1 MYGTSI
7 TTAVSAGLLAQSSR
21 FFQTSTAAGV
31 AIGILIGGSFL
42 LAIWLMLRRRFGE
55 RLLGEARENAREARE
70 NARKLSEDALRQSD
84 TLLKEAKIE
93 AREAH
98 LRSQQEFVE
107 ESRDRRREISKLERR
122 ITRREEKLERRTSAF
137 EDREKELAR
146 LERKL
151 GHKLERAKL
160 AEDEAN
166 RKRDEA
172 IGRLERLA
180 GQTSEQ
186 AKQALIQL
194 LQHEARDEATTSVR
208 RIEED
213 AKATAKKQADRIIS
227 TAIQRAASNHVAEH
241 TVSVVEL
248 PSDDMKGRVI
258 GREGRNIR
266 AFEMVTGVNLIVDDT
281 PEAVLI
287 STFDPLRREVARL
300 ALEQLVGD
308 GRIHPSRIEEVVER
322 IRTEIEEQIRHNGA
336 EAAADLGIHELH
348 TELVRLI
355 GTLKFRTSYGQNV
368 LKHSVEVAT
377 IAGILAS
384 ELGADAIVARRAG
397 LLHDIGKA
405 VDHEIEGTHLTIGI
419 DLLRRYGESDAV
431 IHGMEAHHFDV
442 EPKTVEAVLVQA
454 ADALSAARP
463 GARRDMLET
472 YVKRLQKLEE
482 IADAFNG
489 VSKAYAIQAGRE
501 LRIIV
506 ESDQV
511 SDNEAIWLS
520 KDIAKRIEKE
530 VQYPGEIKVTV
541 IRETRAVGL
550 AR

>member
-1 MYGTSI
+1 MHGASVTSTLGLGFLTQNSGLSQTF
-7 TTAVSAGLLAQSSR
+7 TTAAV
-21 FFQTSTAAGV
+21 AAGV
-31 AIGILIGGSFL
+31 VIGGSIL
-42 LAIWLMLRRRFGE
+42 LAIWLATRRRAAG
-55 RLLGEARENAREARE
+55 RLLGEASAKAEELYREAQKHAE
-70 NARKLSEDALRQSD
+70 
-84 TLLKEAKIE
+84 TLLTEAKIE
-93 AREAH
+93 AREQH
-98 LRSQQEFVE
+98 LRARQEFE
-107 ESRDRRREISKLERR
+107 DESRDRRREISKLERR
-122 ITRREEKLERRTSAF
+122 ISRRDEKLERRTSAF
-137 EDREKELAR
+137 EDREKELSR
-146 LERKL
+146 LERELRSKVQRV
-151 GHKLERAKL
+151 EL
-160 AEDEAN
+160 AEKDASQRCDEAVT
-166 RKRDEA
+166 
-172 IGRLERLA
+172 RLEHIA

-186 AKQALIQL
+186 AKQVLMQL
-194 LQHEARDEATTSVR
+194 MQREAREQASKTIR

-213 AKATAKKQADRIIS
+213 AKTTAKKQAERIIS
-227 TAIQRAASNHVAEH
+227 MAIQRAASNHVAEH

-266 AFEMVTGVNLIVDDT
+266 AFEMITGVNLIVDDT

-300 ALEQLVGD
+300 ALKQLVGD
-308 GRIHPSRIEEVVER
+308 GRIHPARIEEVVAR
-322 IRTEIEEQIRHNGA
+322 IRADIDEQIRHDGA

-348 TELVRLI
+348 SELIRLL

-368 LKHSVEVAT
+368 LKHSIEVAT

-384 ELGADAIVARRAG
+384 ELGTDAHVARRAG
-397 LLHDIGKA
+397 LLHDVGKA
-405 VDHEIEGTHLTIGI
+405 IDHEVEGTHLTIGI

-511 SDNEAIWLS
+511 SDNEAVWLS

-541 IRETRAVGL
+541 IRETRAVGF

>member
-1 MYGTSI
+1 MYGTGDLS
-7 TTAVSAGLLAQSSR
+7 TLGLG
-21 FFQTSTAAGV
+21 FFLQASGLSTTSTAAAIAAGV
-31 AIGILIGGSFL
+31 IVGGSILLVIWFL
-42 LAIWLMLRRRFGE
+42 VRRRFAE
-55 RLLGEARENAREARE
+55 RLLGEAERRAEELNLEAEKRAE
-70 NARKLSEDALRQSD
+70 A
-84 TLLKEAKIE
+84 LLKEAKIE
-93 AREAH
+93 AREEH
-98 LRSQQEFVE
+98 LRARQAFED
-107 ESRDRRREISKLERR
+107 ESRDRRRELSKLERR
-122 ITRREEKLERRTSAF
+122 IARREEKLERRTTAF
-137 EDREKELAR
+137 EDREKELSRLERELRRKLQQAETAEREAQRQRGEAVAR
-146 LERKL
+146 LER
-151 GHKLERAKL
+151 
-160 AEDEAN
+160 
-166 RKRDEA
+166 
-172 IGRLERLA
+172 IA

-186 AKQALIQL
+186 AKQALTQMM
-194 LQHEARDEATTSVR
+194 QREAREEATNIVR

-213 AKATAKKQADRIIS
+213 AKSSARKKAQHIIS
-227 TAIQRAASNHVAEH
+227 MAIQRAASNHVAEH

-266 AFEMVTGVNLIVDDT
+266 AFEMITGVNLIVDDT

-287 STFDPLRREVARL
+287 STFDPLRREIARL
-300 ALEQLVGD
+300 ALEQLVSD
-308 GRIHPSRIEEVVER
+308 GRIHPARIEEVVER
-322 IRTEIEEQIRHNGA
+322 VRADIEEQIRHDGT

-348 TELVRLI
+348 PEMIRLL

-368 LKHSVEVAT
+368 LKHSIEVAT
-377 IAGILAS
+377 IAGILAG
-384 ELGADAIVARRAG
+384 EIGADAHVARRAG

-405 VDHEIEGTHLTIGI
+405 VDHEVEGTHLTIGI
-419 DLLRRYGESDAV
+419 DLLRRYGEEDAV
-431 IHGMEAHHFDV
+431 IWGMEAHHFDV

-489 VSKAYAIQAGRE
+489 VSKSYAIQAGRE

-511 SDNEAIWLS
+511 SDNEAVWLS

-541 IRETRAVGL
+541 IRETRAVGF

>member
-1 MYGTSI
+1 
-7 TTAVSAGLLAQSSR
+7 
-21 FFQTSTAAGV
+21 
-31 AIGILIGGSFL
+31 
-42 LAIWLMLRRRFGE
+42 
-55 RLLGEARENAREARE
+55 
-70 NARKLSEDALRQSD
+70 
-84 TLLKEAKIE
+84 
-93 AREAH
+93 
-98 LRSQQEFVE
+98 
-107 ESRDRRREISKLERR
+107 
-122 ITRREEKLERRTSAF
+122 
-137 EDREKELAR
+137 
-146 LERKL
+146 
-151 GHKLERAKL
+151 
-160 AEDEAN
+160 
-166 RKRDEA
+166 
-172 IGRLERLA
+172 
-180 GQTSEQ
+180 
-186 AKQALIQL
+186 
-194 LQHEARDEATTSVR
+194 
-208 RIEED
+208 
-213 AKATAKKQADRIIS
+213 
-227 TAIQRAASNHVAEH
+227 
-241 TVSVVEL
+241 
-248 PSDDMKGRVI
+248 
-258 GREGRNIR
+258 
-266 AFEMVTGVNLIVDDT
+266 MVTGVNLIVDDT

-322 IRTEIEEQIRHNGA
+322 IRTEVEEQIRHNGA

-397 LLHDIGKA
+397 LLHDVGKA

-511 SDNEAIWLS
+511 SDNEAVWLS

>member
-7 TTAVSAGLLAQSSR
+7 ATALSAGLLAQSNG
-21 FFQTSTAAGV
+21 FPQTATAAGV
-31 AIGILIGGSFL
+31 AIGILFGGSFL
-42 LAIWLMLRRRFGE
+42 LAIWLIVRRRLGH
-55 RLLGEARENAREARE
+55 RLLGEAKED
-70 NARKLSEDALRQSD
+70 ARKLTEDTLRESD

-93 AREAH
+93 AREEH
-98 LRSQQEFVE
+98 LRSQQEFSE
-107 ESRDRRREISKLERR
+107 ESRDRRREIGRLERR
-122 ITRREEKLERRTSAF
+122 TIRREEKLERRTSAF
-137 EDREKELAR
+137 EDRERELAR
-146 LERKL
+146 LEAKL
-151 GHKLERAKL
+151 GQKLKRAEV

-172 IGRLERLA
+172 VGRLERLA
-180 GQTSEQ
+180 GQTSDQ

-194 LQHEARDEATTSVR
+194 LRHEAREEATTSIR
-208 RIEED
+208 RIEEN
-213 AKATAKKQADRIIS
+213 AKATAKKQADQIIS

-322 IRTEIEEQIRHNGA
+322 IRAEIEEQIRHDGA
-336 EAAADLGIHELH
+336 EAVADLGIHELH
-348 TELVRLI
+348 TELIRLI

-384 ELGADAIVARRAG
+384 ELGVDAIVARRAG
-397 LLHDIGKA
+397 LLHDVGKA

>member
-1 MYGTSI
+1 MHGTSFTDALSLSFLTQ
-7 TTAVSAGLLAQSSR
+7 TTGLS
-21 FFQTSTAAGV
+21 QTLTTVAAAAGM
-31 AIGILIGGSFL
+31 LIGAALL
-42 LAIWLMLRRRFGE
+42 LAIWLIARRRFGDH
-55 RLLGEARENAREARE
+55 LIGEAREQARELSKDAERQAETLRKEATISARE
-70 NARKLSEDALRQSD
+70 E
-84 TLLKEAKIE
+84 
-93 AREAH
+93 H
-98 LRSQQEFVE
+98 LRVQTEFSE

-122 ITRREEKLERRTSAF
+122 LIRREEKLERRTSAF
-137 EDREKELAR
+137 EDREKELTR
-146 LERKL
+146 LEGKL
-151 GHKLERAKL
+151 RHKFERVEF
-160 AEDEAN
+160 AEKEAN

-172 IGRLERLA
+172 VSRLERLA
-180 GQTSEQ
+180 GQTCDQ
-186 AKQALIQL
+186 AKQALMQVM
-194 LQHEARDEATTSVR
+194 QREAREEATTVIR
-208 RIEED
+208 RIEEN
-213 AKATAKKQADRIIS
+213 AKTTAKKQADRIIS

-266 AFEMVTGVNLIVDDT
+266 SFEMVTGVNLIVDDT

-308 GRIHPSRIEEVVER
+308 GRIHPARIEEVVSR
-322 IRTEIEEQIRHNGA
+322 IREEIEEQIRHDGA
-336 EAAADLGIHELH
+336 EAATDLGIHELH
-348 TELVRLI
+348 SELVRLI

-384 ELGADAIVARRAG
+384 ELGADALVARRAG
-397 LLHDIGKA
+397 LLHDVGKA
-405 VDHEIEGTHLTIGI
+405 VDHEIEGTHLSIGI

>member
-1 MYGTSI
+1 MHGTGV
-7 TTAVSAGLLAQSSR
+7 TNALGLGLLTQNSGFSP
-21 FFQTSTAAGV
+21 TSTMVAVAAGV
-31 AIGILIGGSFL
+31 VIGGSIL
-42 LAIWLMLRRRFGE
+42 LAIWLATRRRAAA
-55 RLLGEARENAREARE
+55 RLLEEASVKAEELSREAGK
-70 NARKLSEDALRQSD
+70 NAD
-84 TLLKEAKIE
+84 TLLKEAKID
-93 AREAH
+93 AREEH
-98 LRSQQEFVE
+98 LRARQEFE
-107 ESRDRRREISKLERR
+107 DESRDRRREISKLERR
-122 ITRREEKLERRTSAF
+122 ISRRDEKLERRTSAF
-137 EDREKELAR
+137 EDREKELSRLEHELRSKVQRVELAEKDANQRRDEAVTR
-146 LERKL
+146 LER
-151 GHKLERAKL
+151 
-160 AEDEAN
+160 
-166 RKRDEA
+166 
-172 IGRLERLA
+172 IA
-180 GQTSEQ
+180 GQTSDQ
-186 AKQALIQL
+186 AKQALMQL
-194 LQHEARDEATTSVR
+194 MQREAREQATNTIR

-213 AKATAKKQADRIIS
+213 AKTTAKKQAQRIIS
-227 TAIQRAASNHVAEH
+227 MAIQRAASNHVAEH
-241 TVSVVEL
+241 TVSVVAL

-266 AFEMVTGVNLIVDDT
+266 AFEMITGVNLIVDDT

-308 GRIHPSRIEEVVER
+308 GRIHPARIEEVVER
-322 IRTEIEEQIRHNGA
+322 IRADIEEQIRHDGA

-348 TELVRLI
+348 SELVRLL

-377 IAGILAS
+377 IAGILAD
-384 ELGADAIVARRAG
+384 ELGADAHVARRAG
-397 LLHDIGKA
+397 LLHDVGKA
-405 VDHEIEGTHLTIGI
+405 VDHEVEGTHLTIGI
-419 DLLRRYGESDAV
+419 DLLRRFGESDAV

-511 SDNEAIWLS
+511 SDNEAVWLS

-541 IRETRAVGL
+541 IRETRAVGF

>member
-1 MYGTSI
+1 MSGIDSTS
-7 TTAVSAGLLAQSSR
+7 ALGLLAQASGFSG
-21 FFQTSTAAGV
+21 TTATAVAVGVVAGGAV
-31 AIGILIGGSFL
+31 L
-42 LAIWLMLRRRFGE
+42 LAIWIAVRRRFAE
-55 RLLGEARENAREARE
+55 QLLDEAESKSQEVAREAE
-70 NARKLSEDALRQSD
+70 KAAES
-84 TLLKEAKIE
+84 LLKEAKIE
-93 AREAH
+93 AREEH
-98 LRSQQEFVE
+98 LKARQAFED
-107 ESRDRRREISKLERR
+107 ESRDRRRELGKLERR
-122 ITRREEKLERRTSAF
+122 IARREEKLERRTNAF
-137 EDREKELAR
+137 EDREKELSRLERELRRKSDRAEAAEREADRKHSEAVAR
-146 LERKL
+146 LER
-151 GHKLERAKL
+151 
-160 AEDEAN
+160 
-166 RKRDEA
+166 
-172 IGRLERLA
+172 IA

-186 AKQALIQL
+186 AKRALMQMM
-194 LQHEARDEATTSVR
+194 QRDAREEAANIVR

-213 AKATAKKQADRIIS
+213 AKGTARKKSQQIIS
-227 TAIQRAASNHVAEH
+227 MAIQRAASNHVAEH
-241 TVSVVEL
+241 TVSLVEL

-266 AFEMVTGVNLIVDDT
+266 AFEMITGVNLIVDDT

-300 ALEQLVGD
+300 ALEQLVTD
-308 GRIHPSRIEEVVER
+308 GRIHPARIEEVVER
-322 IRTEIEEQIRHNGA
+322 IRAEIEEQIRHDGA
-336 EAAADLGIHELH
+336 EAAGDLGIHDLHPELI
-348 TELVRLI
+348 RLL

-377 IAGILAS
+377 IAGILAG
-384 ELGADAIVARRAG
+384 EIGANAHVARRGG

-405 VDHEIEGTHLTIGI
+405 VDHEVEGTHLSIGI
-419 DLLRRYGESDAV
+419 DLLRRYEEDDEVVWA
-431 IHGMEAHHFDV
+431 MEAHHFDV

-506 ESDQV
+506 KSDEV
-511 SDNEAIWLS
+511 SDNEAMWLS
-520 KDIAKRIEKE
+520 KDIARRIEKE
-530 VQYPGEIKVTV
+530 VQYPGEIKITV
-541 IRETRAVGL
+541 IRETRSVGY

>member
-7 TTAVSAGLLAQSSR
+7 ATALSAGLLAQSNGFS
-21 FFQTSTAAGV
+21 QTATAAGV
-31 AIGILIGGSFL
+31 AIGILFGGSFL
-42 LAIWLMLRRRFGE
+42 LAIWLIVRRRLGH
-55 RLLGEARENAREARE
+55 RLLGEAKED
-70 NARKLSEDALRQSD
+70 ARKLTENTLRESD

-93 AREAH
+93 AREEH
-98 LRSQQEFVE
+98 LRSQQEFSE
-107 ESRDRRREISKLERR
+107 ESRDRRREIGRLERR
-122 ITRREEKLERRTSAF
+122 TIRREEKLERRTSAF
-137 EDREKELAR
+137 EDRERELAR
-146 LERKL
+146 LEAKL
-151 GHKLERAKL
+151 GQKLKRAEV

-172 IGRLERLA
+172 VGRLERLA
-180 GQTSEQ
+180 GQTSDQ

-194 LQHEARDEATTSVR
+194 LRHEAREEATTSIR
-208 RIEED
+208 RIEEN
-213 AKATAKKQADRIIS
+213 AKATAKKQADQIIS

-322 IRTEIEEQIRHNGA
+322 IRAEIEEQIRHDGA
-336 EAAADLGIHELH
+336 EAVADLGIHELH
-348 TELVRLI
+348 TELIRLI

-384 ELGADAIVARRAG
+384 ELGVDAIVARRAG
-397 LLHDIGKA
+397 LLHDVGKA

-419 DLLRRYGESDAV
+419 DLLRRYGESDGV

>member
-1 MYGTSI
+1 
-7 TTAVSAGLLAQSSR
+7 
-21 FFQTSTAAGV
+21 
-31 AIGILIGGSFL
+31 
-42 LAIWLMLRRRFGE
+42 
-55 RLLGEARENAREARE
+55 
-70 NARKLSEDALRQSD
+70 
-84 TLLKEAKIE
+84 
-93 AREAH
+93 
-98 LRSQQEFVE
+98 
-107 ESRDRRREISKLERR
+107 
-122 ITRREEKLERRTSAF
+122 
-137 EDREKELAR
+137 
-146 LERKL
+146 
-151 GHKLERAKL
+151 
-160 AEDEAN
+160 
-166 RKRDEA
+166 
-172 IGRLERLA
+172 
-180 GQTSEQ
+180 
-186 AKQALIQL
+186 
-194 LQHEARDEATTSVR
+194 
-208 RIEED
+208 
-213 AKATAKKQADRIIS
+213 
-227 TAIQRAASNHVAEH
+227 
-241 TVSVVEL
+241 VSVVEL

-322 IRTEIEEQIRHNGA
+322 IRTEVEEQIRHNGA

-397 LLHDIGKA
+397 LLHDVGKA

-482 IADAFNG
+482 IADDFNG

>member
-1 MYGTSI
+1 MHGTGVTS
-7 TTAVSAGLLAQSSR
+7 TLGLGLLAQNSGLS
-21 FFQTSTAAGV
+21 QGSTALAVAAGV
-31 AIGILIGGSFL
+31 AIGGSIL
-42 LAIWLMLRRRFGE
+42 LAIWLATRRGAAA
-55 RLLGEARENAREARE
+55 RLLGDAHTKAEEVSRGADKEAE
-70 NARKLSEDALRQSD
+70 
-84 TLLKEAKIE
+84 TLLKEAKIG
-93 AREAH
+93 AREEH
-98 LRSQQEFVE
+98 LRARQEFE
-107 ESRDRRREISKLERR
+107 DESRDRRRDVSKLERR
-122 ITRREEKLERRTSAF
+122 IARREEKLERRTGAF
-137 EDREKELAR
+137 EDREKELSRLERELRGKVDHVERAEKDANRRRDEAVAR
-146 LERKL
+146 LER
-151 GHKLERAKL
+151 
-160 AEDEAN
+160 
-166 RKRDEA
+166 
-172 IGRLERLA
+172 IA
-180 GQTSEQ
+180 GQTSDQ
-186 AKQALIQL
+186 AKQALMQMM
-194 LQHEARDEATTSVR
+194 QRDARDEATKIVR
-208 RIEED
+208 RIEEE
-213 AKATAKKQADRIIS
+213 AKGTAKKQAERIIS
-227 TAIQRAASNHVAEH
+227 MAIQRAASNHVAEH

-266 AFEMVTGVNLIVDDT
+266 AFEMITGVNLIVDDT

-287 STFDPLRREVARL
+287 STFDPLRREIARL

-308 GRIHPSRIEEVVER
+308 GRIHPARIEEVVER
-322 IRTEIEEQIRHNGA
+322 IRADIEEQIRHDGA

-348 TELVRLI
+348 AELVRLL

-384 ELGADAIVARRAG
+384 ELGADAHVARRAG

-405 VDHEIEGTHLTIGI
+405 VDHEVEGTHLTIGI
-419 DLLRRYGESDAV
+419 DLLRRYGEADAV

-511 SDNEAIWLS
+511 SDNEAVWLS

-541 IRETRAVGL
+541 IRETRAVGF

>member
-1 MYGTSI
+1 
-7 TTAVSAGLLAQSSR
+7 
-21 FFQTSTAAGV
+21 
-31 AIGILIGGSFL
+31 
-42 LAIWLMLRRRFGE
+42 
-55 RLLGEARENAREARE
+55 
-70 NARKLSEDALRQSD
+70 
-84 TLLKEAKIE
+84 
-93 AREAH
+93 
-98 LRSQQEFVE
+98 
-107 ESRDRRREISKLERR
+107 
-122 ITRREEKLERRTSAF
+122 
-137 EDREKELAR
+137 
-146 LERKL
+146 
-151 GHKLERAKL
+151 
-160 AEDEAN
+160 
-166 RKRDEA
+166 
-172 IGRLERLA
+172 
-180 GQTSEQ
+180 
-186 AKQALIQL
+186 
-194 LQHEARDEATTSVR
+194 
-208 RIEED
+208 
-213 AKATAKKQADRIIS
+213 
-227 TAIQRAASNHVAEH
+227 
-241 TVSVVEL
+241 
-248 PSDDMKGRVI
+248 
-258 GREGRNIR
+258 
-266 AFEMVTGVNLIVDDT
+266 VTGVNLIVDDT

-322 IRTEIEEQIRHNGA
+322 IRAEIEEQIRHDGA
-336 EAAADLGIHELH
+336 EAVADLGIHELH
-348 TELVRLI
+348 TELIRLI

-384 ELGADAIVARRAG
+384 ELGVDAIVARRAG
-397 LLHDIGKA
+397 LLHDVGKA

>member
-1 MYGTSI
+1 M
-7 TTAVSAGLLAQSSR
+7 
-21 FFQTSTAAGV
+21 
-31 AIGILIGGSFL
+31 GSEMC
-42 LAIWLMLRRRFGE
+42 I
-55 RLLGEARENAREARE
+55 
-70 NARKLSEDALRQSD
+70 
-84 TLLKEAKIE
+84 
-93 AREAH
+93 
-98 LRSQQEFVE
+98 
-107 ESRDRRREISKLERR
+107 RDS
-122 ITRREEKLERRTSAF
+122 
-137 EDREKELAR
+137 
-146 LERKL
+146 
-151 GHKLERAKL
+151 
-160 AEDEAN
+160 
-166 RKRDEA
+166 
-172 IGRLERLA
+172 
-180 GQTSEQ
+180 
-186 AKQALIQL
+186 
-194 LQHEARDEATTSVR
+194 
-208 RIEED
+208 
-213 AKATAKKQADRIIS
+213 
-227 TAIQRAASNHVAEH
+227 
-241 TVSVVEL
+241 
-248 PSDDMKGRVI
+248 
-258 GREGRNIR
+258 
-266 AFEMVTGVNLIVDDT
+266 
-281 PEAVLI
+281 
-287 STFDPLRREVARL
+287 
-300 ALEQLVGD
+300 
-308 GRIHPSRIEEVVER
+308 
-322 IRTEIEEQIRHNGA
+322 IRTEIEEQIRHDGA

-397 LLHDIGKA
+397 LLHDVGKA
-405 VDHEIEGTHLTIGI
+405 VDQEIEGTHLTIGI

-431 IHGMEAHHFDV
+431 IHGTDAHHFDV

-472 YVKRLQKLEE
+472 YVKRQQKLEE
-482 IADAFNG
+482 IADDFNG

>member
-1 MYGTSI
+1 MHGTSFTDALSLSFLTQTTGLSQTL
-7 TTAVSAGLLAQSSR
+7 TTAAA
-21 FFQTSTAAGV
+21 AAGM
-31 AIGILIGGSFL
+31 LIGAALL
-42 LAIWLMLRRRFGE
+42 LAIWLIARRRFGDH
-55 RLLGEARENAREARE
+55 LIGEAREQARELSKDAERQAETLRKEATISARE
-70 NARKLSEDALRQSD
+70 E
-84 TLLKEAKIE
+84 
-93 AREAH
+93 H
-98 LRSQQEFVE
+98 LRVQTEFSE

-122 ITRREEKLERRTSAF
+122 LIRREEKLERRTSAF
-137 EDREKELAR
+137 EDREKELTR
-146 LERKL
+146 LEGKL
-151 GHKLERAKL
+151 RHKFERVEF
-160 AEDEAN
+160 AEKEAN

-172 IGRLERLA
+172 VSRLERLA
-180 GQTSEQ
+180 GQTCDQ
-186 AKQALIQL
+186 AKQALMEVMQR
-194 LQHEARDEATTSVR
+194 EAREEATTVIR
-208 RIEED
+208 RIEEN
-213 AKATAKKQADRIIS
+213 AKTTAKKQADRIIS
-227 TAIQRAASNHVAEH
+227 MAIQRAASNHVAEH

-266 AFEMVTGVNLIVDDT
+266 SFEMVTGVNLIVDDT

-308 GRIHPSRIEEVVER
+308 GRIHPARIEEVVSR
-322 IRTEIEEQIRHNGA
+322 IREEIEEQIRHDGA
-336 EAAADLGIHELH
+336 EAATDLGIHELH
-348 TELVRLI
+348 SELVRLI

-384 ELGADAIVARRAG
+384 ELGADALVARRAG
-397 LLHDIGKA
+397 LLHDVGKA
-405 VDHEIEGTHLTIGI
+405 VDHEIEGTHLSIGI

>member
-7 TTAVSAGLLAQSSR
+7 ATALSAGLLAQSNGLS
-21 FFQTSTAAGV
+21 QTATAAGV
-31 AIGILIGGSFL
+31 AIGILFGGSFL
-42 LAIWLMLRRRFGE
+42 LAIWLIARRRLGH
-55 RLLGEARENAREARE
+55 RLLGEAKED
-70 NARKLSEDALRQSD
+70 ARKLTEDTLRESD

-93 AREAH
+93 AREEH
-98 LRSQQEFVE
+98 LRSQQEFSE
-107 ESRDRRREISKLERR
+107 ESRDRRREIGRLERR
-122 ITRREEKLERRTSAF
+122 TIRREEKLERRTSAF
-137 EDREKELAR
+137 EDRERELAR
-146 LERKL
+146 LEAKL
-151 GHKLERAKL
+151 GQKLKRAEV

-172 IGRLERLA
+172 VGRLERLA
-180 GQTSEQ
+180 GQTSDQ

-194 LQHEARDEATTSVR
+194 LRHEAREEATTSIR
-208 RIEED
+208 RIEEN
-213 AKATAKKQADRIIS
+213 AKATAKKQADHIIS

-322 IRTEIEEQIRHNGA
+322 IRAEIEEQIRHDGA

-384 ELGADAIVARRAG
+384 ELGVDAIVARRAG
-397 LLHDIGKA
+397 LLHDVGKA

>member
-1 MYGTSI
+1 MTIHGTTVTS
-7 TTAVSAGLLAQSSR
+7 TVGPGLLTQSFGLS
-21 FFQTSTAAGV
+21 QASTTVAVAVGV
-31 AIGILIGGSFL
+31 VIGGSILF
-42 LAIWLMLRRRFGE
+42 AIWLATRRRAAR
-55 RLLGEARENAREARE
+55 RLLGEASVKAEDLSREATR
-70 NARKLSEDALRQSD
+70 NAA

-93 AREAH
+93 AREEH
-98 LRSQQEFVE
+98 LRARQEFE
-107 ESRDRRREISKLERR
+107 DESRDRRREISKLERR
-122 ITRREEKLERRTSAF
+122 ISRRDEKLERRTSSF
-137 EDREKELAR
+137 EDREKELSRLEGELRAKLQRVDLAEKEADTRRDEAVAR
-146 LERKL
+146 LER
-151 GHKLERAKL
+151 
-160 AEDEAN
+160 
-166 RKRDEA
+166 
-172 IGRLERLA
+172 IA
-180 GQTSEQ
+180 GQTSDE
-186 AKQALIQL
+186 AKQTLIQL
-194 LQHEARDEATTSVR
+194 MQREAREQATTTIR

-213 AKATAKKQADRIIS
+213 AKTTAKKQAQRIIS
-227 TAIQRAASNHVAEH
+227 MAIQRAASDHVAEH
-241 TVSVVEL
+241 TVSVVAL
-248 PSDDMKGRVI
+248 PPDDMKGRVI

-266 AFEMVTGVNLIVDDT
+266 AFEMITGVNLIVDDT

-308 GRIHPSRIEEVVER
+308 GRIHPARIEEVVAR
-322 IRTEIEEQIRHNGA
+322 IRADIEEQILHDGG

-348 TELVRLI
+348 PELVRLL

-368 LKHSVEVAT
+368 LKHSIEVAT
-377 IAGILAS
+377 IAGILAG
-384 ELGADAIVARRAG
+384 ELGADAQVARRAG
-397 LLHDIGKA
+397 LLHDVGKA
-405 VDHEIEGTHLTIGI
+405 VDHEVEGTHLTIGI
-419 DLLRRYGESDAV
+419 DLLRRYGEADAV

-489 VSKAYAIQAGRE
+489 VTKAYAIQAGRE

-511 SDNEAIWLS
+511 SDNEAVWLS

-541 IRETRAVGL
+541 IRETRAVGF